1 MSYCCDSKVYVLNWQ
16 NKKVKKSICYSTN
29 VYVLNW
35 KNKNLNDASVT
46 NLI

>member
-1 MSYCCDSKVYVLNWQ
+1 MSYCCNSKVYVLNWQ
-16 NKKVKKSICYSTN
+16 NKKVKKSICYSTE